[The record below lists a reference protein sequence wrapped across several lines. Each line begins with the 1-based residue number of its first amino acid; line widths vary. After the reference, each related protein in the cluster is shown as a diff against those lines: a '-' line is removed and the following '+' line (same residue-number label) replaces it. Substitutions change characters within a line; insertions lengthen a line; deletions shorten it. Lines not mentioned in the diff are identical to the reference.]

1 MAADVR
7 VELQEPVAGSKV
19 IYSKS
24 AVNGR
29 GLSIGLDSSRTL
41 DIEFFVNE
49 EGGIEVSA
57 SVSHVNGEYQDI
69 AVIRRH
75 EDGRRIEVL
84 VSPGDEEKE
93 KEFYV
98 PLDNELL
105 A

>member
-41 DIEFFVNE
+41 DIEINGMEDRKLEVYALDDNHDFTHFNE
-49 EGGIEVSA
+49 TYLHGNI
-57 SVSHVNGEYQDI
+57 
-69 AVIRRH
+69 
-75 EDGRRIEVL
+75 L
-84 VSPGDEEKE
+84 TLEKE
-93 KEFYV
+93 RCSSSAY
-98 PLDNELL
+98 LL
-105 A
+105 VFE